1 MKNVKFMVAGLAVA
15 LICMGV
21 AYVHF
26 AGGGETGPSDAPTDV
41 RRADAKAQDR
51 ATRKRAR
58 AARAARI
65 AKAAQKPVDEVVKR
79 EKPSFELDDA
89 DEAALTAEQRALI
102 EAIRKA
108 LDEDD
113 HKTVL
118 ALVQKLQKAKEWP
131 DGIPLPIRR
140 AALEAVSWIG
150 MSALPEIAGF
160 LGDGDKEVVADAIE
174 AYESALIEA
183 NGDRELSAVVTAAAA
198 VIADADAMDLILMS
212 LNEMRPSVAVAT
224 IKQIWATGT
233 DAAKAALREA
243 IEFLTGEEN
252 ITTPE
257 QLDNW
262 YNDPSGDNRDDED
275 AEEFY
280 GPSQD

>member
-26 AGGGETGPSDAPTDV
+26 AGGDKAGRSDASADV
-41 RRADAKAQDR
+41 RRSDGKVRDR
-51 ATRKRAR
+51 ATRKHNRAV
-58 AARAARI
+58 RI
-65 AKAAQKPVDEVVKR
+65 ANAAKKSVDEVIKR

-118 ALVQKLQKAKEWP
+118 ALVQKLQKSKEWP

-140 AALEAVSWIG
+140 AALEAVSWLGI
-150 MSALPEIAGF
+150 SALPEIAGF
-160 LGDGDKEVVADAIE
+160 LGDGDKEVVSDAID

-183 NGDRELSAVVTAAAA
+183 NGDRELASIVTAAAA
-198 VIADADAMDLILMS
+198 VIDDADAMDSILMS

-257 QLDNW
+257 QLDKW

>member
-1 MKNVKFMVAGLAVA
+1 MEKIGIF
-15 LICMGV
+15 
-21 AYVHF
+21 
-26 AGGGETGPSDAPTDV
+26 GG
-41 RRADAKAQDR
+41 
-51 ATRKRAR
+51 
-58 AARAARI
+58 
-65 AKAAQKPVDEVVKR
+65 
-79 EKPSFELDDA
+79 SFNPP
-89 DEAALTAEQRALI
+89 
-102 EAIRKA
+102 
-108 LDEDD
+108 
-113 HKTVL
+113 H
-118 ALVQKLQKAKEWP
+118 
-131 DGIPLPIRR
+131 
-140 AALEAVSWIG
+140 
-150 MSALPEIAGF
+150 
-160 LGDGDKEVVADAIE
+160 LGH
-174 AYESALIEA
+174 L
-183 NGDRELSAVVTAAAA
+183 TAAAA
-198 VIADADAMDLILMS
+198 VIADADAMDSILMS